1 MIISLKHMPAPM
13 RVYSNKMLRTTWAPA
28 RMRLPWP
35 IQLGP
40 MMLAHAL
47 VGVTQLHAP
56 AVLAGLQRS
65 TQ

>member
-1 MIISLKHMPAPM
+1 MQ
-13 RVYSNKMLRTTWAPA
+13 RTTWAPA